1 MDSKQKASVEK
12 KIEKPQPLEDKK
24 DSKTINQDDDFDKEI
39 ENYHEKKYRNSV
51 YTHRNLMHPQQAG
64 INSSF
69 YDNATYDYDDFLKK
83 KHLPIISKY
92 EQIVLLS
99 SDLNKKLE
107 ENSKAIEELTNELK
121 KLKEDKKKKQ
131 SDIVNYLSNKESLL
145 EIYKNKVT
153 YLINQ
158 KK

>member
-1 MDSKQKASVEK
+1 
-12 KIEKPQPLEDKK
+12 
-24 DSKTINQDDDFDKEI
+24 
-39 ENYHEKKYRNSV
+39 
-51 YTHRNLMHPQQAG
+51 MHPQQAG

-158 KK
+158 KKEANNDSETSSNKNKDESQYYDIDL

>member
-1 MDSKQKASVEK
+1 MQ
-12 KIEKPQPLEDKK
+12 
-24 DSKTINQDDDFDKEI
+24 
-39 ENYHEKKYRNSV
+39 
-51 YTHRNLMHPQQAG
+51 PQQAG

-69 YDNATYDYDDFLKK
+69 YDTATYDYDDFLKK

-121 KLKEDKKKKQ
+121 KLK
-131 SDIVNYLSNKESLL
+131 
-145 EIYKNKVT
+145 
-153 YLINQ
+153 
-158 KK
+158 